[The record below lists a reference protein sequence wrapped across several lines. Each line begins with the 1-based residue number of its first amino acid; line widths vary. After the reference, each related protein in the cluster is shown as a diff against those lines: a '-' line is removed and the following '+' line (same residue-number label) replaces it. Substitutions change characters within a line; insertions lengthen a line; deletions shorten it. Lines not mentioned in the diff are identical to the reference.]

1 MMDQAPKQNDQIFSD
16 GLYNKLDKLYQRAE
30 RRRLDGKKP
39 TPVQIRKIVH
49 KPKRDRPGQPR
60 KYKKMFAITPM
71 QSAMVID
78 EITQAMMPETND
90 INHFVGVK

>member
-1 MMDQAPKQNDQIFSD
+1 MMDQMPKQDNQIFSD
-16 GLYNKLDKLYQRAE
+16 GLHDKLDKLHQRAE

-39 TPVQIRKIVH
+39 APAQIRKMIH

-71 QSAMVID
+71 QSARVID
-78 EITQAMMPETND
+78 EITKAFLPETND